1 MMPEMDGLALGEAIR
16 ADAAFEDTQMIMLT
30 SVGHRE
36 ETERARVIGFEAYLI
51 KPVSP
56 DALSAAMR
64 SLSNLSTGEFRAP
77 GVRRDRKLAPMANRG
92 ARVLLAE
99 DNFVNQK
106 VAQRM
111 LERYGCTV
119 DVAADGEEALELW
132 SHGGYQLV
140 LMDCQMPGLDG
151 FDTTR
156 AIRAKEGVGRH
167 TPIVALTANAM
178 AGDRERCIAA
188 GMDDYL
194 SKPIVLDQLIRV
206 LDRFVPAPSR
216 FRRAAVI
223 D

>member
-1 MMPEMDGLALGEAIR
+1 
-16 ADAAFEDTQMIMLT
+16 
-30 SVGHRE
+30 
-36 ETERARVIGFEAYLI
+36 
-51 KPVSP
+51 
-56 DALSAAMR
+56 
-64 SLSNLSTGEFRAP
+64 
-77 GVRRDRKLAPMANRG
+77 
-92 ARVLLAE
+92 
-99 DNFVNQK
+99 
-106 VAQRM
+106 
-111 LERYGCTV
+111 
-119 DVAADGEEALELW
+119 
-132 SHGGYQLV
+132 
-140 LMDCQMPGLDG
+140 MPGLDG